1 MIRISI
7 LMILLAGIHSSA
19 GEIASTKNTG
29 SSRDTKAAPGAT
41 LAANLGNCRPAL
53 QQSEASARKHAE
65 TAGLS
70 KEEILARL
78 IYSESLSSG
87 YWNGRCNAK
96 SADDIMTSIGWGI
109 MNRVKGKA
117 SATLDAYSDVIF
129 APKQFATS
137 FSSSKPNP
145 FAEAFLCPLESD
157 KYLQAA
163 VKKDKAS
170 DLYKKSQKIASEII
184 SEYERD
190 GLPQSHKGIT
200 NFFYPQSE
208 YFGELRPKWAPD
220 KDAKKNKGYINLLGV
235 NDNPCVEFYRLK

>member
-1 MIRISI
+1 MIRISV
-7 LMILLAGIHSSA
+7 LLILLAGIQSNA
-19 GEIASTKNTG
+19 GEIASARENTT
-29 SSRDTKAAPGAT
+29 SNPAKSAPGEALAT
-41 LAANLGNCRPAL
+41 NLGNCKPA
-53 QQSEASARKHAE
+53 SDKPEASARKLAE
-65 TAGLS
+65 NAGLG

-87 YWNGRCNAK
+87 YWNNRCNAK
-96 SADDIMTSIGWGI
+96 SADDIMKGVGWGI

-117 SATLDAYSDVIF
+117 SSSLDAYSDIVF

-157 KYLQAA
+157 KYLQTAA
-163 VKKDKAS
+163 KRHKAS
-170 DLYKKSQKIASEII
+170 DLYKKAQKIAAEII
-184 SEYERD
+184 SEYEHE

-220 KDAKKNKGYINLLGV
+220 KDARKNKGYLNLLGV
-235 NDNPCVEFYRLK
+235 TDNPCVEFYRLK